1 MTARDLFLTGRR
13 WTRVEVHIYEQNDAR
28 GHVDKELG
36 TEHGS
41 SKPTPAQPVTYET
54 FETRAYVLTHIPSKS
69 ANPCKESDRAN
80 WSFHF
85 EEDDEQPEQR
95 DEHAA

>member
-1 MTARDLFLTGRR
+1 
-13 WTRVEVHIYEQNDAR
+13 
-28 GHVDKELG
+28 
-36 TEHGS
+36 
-41 SKPTPAQPVTYET
+41 VTYET

>member
-41 SKPTPAQPVTYET
+41 SKPSPDQPLTYET
-54 FETRAYVLTHIPSKS
+54 FETRAYILTHIPSKS
-69 ANPCKESDRAN
+69 APAKEKERASGN
-80 WSFHF
+80 FRF

-95 DEHAA
+95 DNHAA